1 MNTQTQLQLQIFAGL
16 DKLDAR
22 LRHAD
27 LSGVPSSGW
36 SVAQV
41 LEHMAILNTD
51 YLKRLRPIATRSE
64 PLADGNWRPTLLG
77 GYLTTALTKP
87 AKLTTP
93 AAARP
98 GPQAR
103 PGVLSALLDSHAE
116 LRELIRQAEPLCW
129 RRLKLT
135 SPYAWFLRPN
145 FGDACLLILRHGER
159 HAAQIDRLTSTRVST
174 SA

>member
-1 MNTQTQLQLQIFAGL
+1 MTTQAQLQTQLLAGL
-16 DKLDAR
+16 DALDAR
-22 LRHAD
+22 LRLAD
-27 LSGVPSSGW
+27 LSAVPASGW
-36 SVAQV
+36 SAPQV
-41 LEHMAILNTD
+41 LEHMAVLNTD
-51 YLKRLRPIATRSE
+51 YLARLRPLAARGE
-64 PLADGNWRPTLLG
+64 PRADGPWRPTLLG

-87 AKLTTP
+87 ANLSAP

-98 GPQAR
+98 GAQAR
-103 PGVLSALLDSHAE
+103 PGVLDAVLATHAE
-116 LRELIRQAEPLCW
+116 LRQLIRQAEPLCW

-159 HAAQIDRLTSTRVST
+159 HAAQIERLTSSRVSK

>member
-1 MNTQTQLQLQIFAGL
+1 MTTQNQLQTELLAGL
-16 DKLDAR
+16 DELDAR
-22 LRHAD
+22 LRQTD
-27 LSGVPSSGW
+27 LNALPVSGW
-36 SVAQV
+36 TAAQI
-41 LEHMAILNTD
+41 LEHMTMLNTA
-51 YLKRLRPIATRSE
+51 YLERLRPLAARAE
-64 PLADGNWRPTLLG
+64 PLADGRWRPTLLG

-87 AKLTTP
+87 AKLSAP

-103 PGVLSALLDSHAE
+103 PGVLDAVLATHAE
-116 LRELIRQAEPLCW
+116 LRRLIRQAESLCW

-159 HAAQIDRLTSTRVST
+159 HAAQLERLTSSRVSR

>member
-1 MNTQTQLQLQIFAGL
+1 MNNQKQLQTLLLAGL
-16 DKLDAR
+16 DELDAR

-27 LSGVPSSGW
+27 LSAAPPSGW
-36 SVAQV
+36 SAAQI
-41 LEHMAILNTD
+41 LEHIAILNTD
-51 YLKRLRPIATRSE
+51 YLQRMRPLAGKSE
-64 PLADGNWRPTLLG
+64 PAADGQWRPTLLG
-77 GYLTTALTKP
+77 GYLTAALTKP
-87 AKLTTP
+87 AKLSAP

-103 PGVLSALLDSHAE
+103 PHVLDAVLATHDE
-116 LRELIRQAEPLCW
+116 LRQLIRQAEPLCW

-159 HAAQIDRLTSTRVST
+159 HAAQLERLTSSRVST